1 MAFVLVCNAALFA
14 PVEIF
19 RGNAVEFS
27 VPLAPI
33 LLVYL
38 LPALVV
44 VLLAASIGA
53 LISPGPFRRYLVLL
67 AALAVLTW
75 AQGTFLVWDYGV
87 LDGSPIHWLEGWWR
101 GAIDTSLWLLVLLGT
116 YLGYRRFERPVILA
130 AAASF
135 LIQLVAL
142 LPALFSSEAVAANGE
157 ARVLDRGA
165 YAAMSQFSSNGN
177 VLHIVMDG
185 FQSDIFSEIVADP
198 EYDWIAD
205 TLTGFTFFDQHTGT
219 FPYTQM
225 TIPLIVSGKTYRN
238 EVPIDDFTAAA
249 MRGDT
254 ILNAAAAAGY
264 EIDIAS
270 QAALVSVYSMGEFT
284 NRYDI
289 PANRHTARRHFIAAD
304 AIRLADL
311 SLFRVTP
318 HFLKAYIYQDDLWFL
333 QSLFRDASYLQMRY
347 FAELDFLGDMAAN
360 IQVVREVPVYKLF
373 HLMLSHRP
381 TVGNANCE
389 FDGVLRTNRANV
401 RNQARCGL
409 IGVVRLLQAMKES
422 GIYDRSLI
430 VLMADHG
437 AWVGAKSYSDRY
449 HQNKDKAGRLAP
461 GMAAMALPVLAVKP
475 AGASDPF
482 RVSPAPTSI
491 GDVATTISELL
502 RLEAN
507 FGGHNVY
514 GIDEDAARTRIFYD
528 YAYGKNTRN
537 PGYLWVMAEYEIN
550 GSPLDPDA
558 WRRTGTLRPGG
569 DRMRAHS
576 AGSPG
581 NQ

>member
-1 MAFVLVCNAALFA
+1 MSVTEARETRSRGRQAAKAAALAFVLVCNAALFA

-249 MRGDT
+249 SSPIATISPRIATPRGDT
-254 ILNAAAAAGY
+254 SSLPMRSAWQICRCSG
-264 EIDIAS
+264 S
-270 QAALVSVYSMGEFT
+270 
-284 NRYDI
+284 
-289 PANRHTARRHFIAAD
+289 RHISSRLTFIRT
-304 AIRLADL
+304 I
-311 SLFRVTP
+311 SGSCS
-318 HFLKAYIYQDDLWFL
+318 HC
-333 QSLFRDASYLQMRY
+333 SGMRP
-347 FAELDFLGDMAAN
+347 
-360 IQVVREVPVYKLF
+360 I
-373 HLMLSHRP
+373 
-381 TVGNANCE
+381 C
-389 FDGVLRTNRANV
+389 
-401 RNQARCGL
+401 RCG
-409 IGVVRLLQAMKES
+409 ISRNSIFSVTWQRISRSFVRCLS
-422 GIYDRSLI
+422 TNS
-430 VLMADHG
+430 
-437 AWVGAKSYSDRY
+437 S
-449 HQNKDKAGRLAP
+449 
-461 GMAAMALPVLAVKP
+461 
-475 AGASDPF
+475 
-482 RVSPAPTSI
+482 T
-491 GDVATTISELL
+491 
-502 RLEAN
+502 
-507 FGGHNVY
+507 
-514 GIDEDAARTRIFYD
+514 
-528 YAYGKNTRN
+528 
-537 PGYLWVMAEYEIN
+537 
-550 GSPLDPDA
+550 
-558 WRRTGTLRPGG
+558 
-569 DRMRAHS
+569 
-576 AGSPG
+576 
-581 NQ
+581 